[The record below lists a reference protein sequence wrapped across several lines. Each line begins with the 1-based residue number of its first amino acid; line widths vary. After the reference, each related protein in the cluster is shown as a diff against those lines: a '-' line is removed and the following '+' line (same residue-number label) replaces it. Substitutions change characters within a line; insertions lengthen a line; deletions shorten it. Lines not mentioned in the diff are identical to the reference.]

1 MAEIPSH
8 GSLKHEC
15 PWLWSTVMVYEMST
29 STASLGLLLISQ
41 DKSESSQE
49 QPDSRSTRASITLLS
64 FKKYGKKCLTVFVY
78 VCRGGYVSGE
88 VDQYWNA
95 KSFNDSLEQERGKKN
110 KN

>member
-29 STASLGLLLISQ
+29 STTSLGLLLISQ

-49 QPDSRSTRASITLLS
+49 QPDSRSTQANITQLS
-64 FKKYGKKCLTVFVY
+64 FYKIWQKKICLTVFC
-78 VCRGGYVSGE
+78 VCL
-88 VDQYWNA
+88 Q
-95 KSFNDSLEQERGKKN
+95 
-110 KN
+110 

>member
-29 STASLGLLLISQ
+29 STTSLGLLLISQ

-49 QPDSRSTRASITLLS
+49 QPDSRSTQANITLLS
-64 FKKYGKKCLTVFVY
+64 FKKKYGKKCLTVFC
-78 VCRGGYVSGE
+78 VCLRGGGGLFVSGGR
-88 VDQYWNA
+88 
-95 KSFNDSLEQERGKKN
+95 SILECQKL
-110 KN
+110 